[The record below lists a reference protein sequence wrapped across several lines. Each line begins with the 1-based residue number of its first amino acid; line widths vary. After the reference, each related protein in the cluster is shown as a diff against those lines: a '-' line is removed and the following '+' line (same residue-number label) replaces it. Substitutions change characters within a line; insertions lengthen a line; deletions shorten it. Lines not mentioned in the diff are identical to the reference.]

1 MTNTYDITAGVFFY
15 RVKQLQFCTMK
26 KAEIVQKSAEVN
38 IAEMLY
44 VEKNFTVKAIAEKLD
59 KHPKT
64 IASWR
69 DKYLWDDAKE
79 LLQGSPLELNK
90 LLLREAINISK
101 GGIPTFDSVALA
113 RVMKAFDYMS
123 QKSNPTVITEVLME
137 LDTFHSQIDP
147 IEANKQTAIHKQF
160 LHYKMQG

>member
-1 MTNTYDITAGVFFY
+1 
-15 RVKQLQFCTMK
+15 MK
-26 KAEIVQKSAEVN
+26 KIELVEKSAEIN

-44 VEKNFTVKAIAEKLD
+44 IEKNFTIKAIAEKLG

-69 DKYLWDDAKE
+69 DKYNWEEAKE

-101 GGIPTFDSVALA
+101 GGVASFDSVALG
-113 RVMKAFDYMS
+113 RVMKAFDYMA
-123 QKSNPTVITEVLME
+123 KKTNPTVVMDVLME
-137 LDTFHSQIDP
+137 LDTFHSQIDAK
-147 IEANKQTAIHKQF
+147 EAAKQTAIHKQF
-160 LHYKMQG
+160 LLHKIQMQG